1 MKTYEKAYE
10 KVPAKVYFEDQADNY
25 VLGKKLEKST
35 THINL
40 DPIDSIIARYSKK
53 YKMDFA
59 TIYKLYRLQNY
70 HLDVCYFDTSRYS
83 NKSLQAMLSNIIMIT
98 NNKNLDVMKKRSATL
113 FNFIEEIKSS
123 GLYPFPL
130 ISELPVNARSKK
142 PTINSLLSSGVLTP
156 KECQYITR
164 EKKDESKKVRRHY
177 TDEQCEILVRN
188 YNLSTAELRKLIPDM
203 DTQTVRHYKN
213 IITGFASGNVN
224 PHYQR
229 LYRIY
234 QQQAVNIDKCQ
245 NISEELNECS
255 DIVEFKYALL
265 GDQNIIQGSLD
276 YLNGYLKAVEEFSSI
291 KYKLIK
297 FVEL

>member
-40 DPIDSIIARYSKK
+40 DPTDSIISRYSKK
-53 YKMDFA
+53 HKMDFI
-59 TIYKLYRLQNY
+59 TIYKLYKLQNY
-70 HLDVCYFDTSRYS
+70 HLNASYFDTSHYS
-83 NKSLQAMLSNIIMIT
+83 SKTLQAMLSNIIMIT
-98 NNKNLDVMKKRSATL
+98 NNKNLDIVKKRSNTL

-123 GLYPFPL
+123 GSYPFPL

-156 KECQYITR
+156 KECQYITNG
-164 EKKDESKKVRRHY
+164 KKDEAKKVRRHY
-177 TDEQCEILVRN
+177 TNEQYEILVKN
-188 YNLSTAELRKLIPDM
+188 YNLSTAELRKLIPEM

-213 IITGFASGNVN
+213 IVTGFASGVVN
-224 PHYQR
+224 PHYHR
-229 LYRIY
+229 LYNIY
-234 QQQAVNIDKCQ
+234 QGQIDVNNTENTIEKLD
-245 NISEELNECS
+245 ECS
-255 DIVEFKYALL
+255 NINQWKYALL
-265 GDQNIIQGSLD
+265 CDNKIMEGSLD
-276 YLNGYLKAVEEFSSI
+276 YLSGYRTAVEHFSSTSCR
-291 KYKLIK
+291 LIR